1 MNRRDNSRKT
11 MRAMVLGLGVA
22 SIVAGAAAPA
32 FADDWYRD
40 RDHREWREHE
50 RREQA
55 RRDEWRAEQQREAW
69 RERHAYAYDFRYQPR
84 DYYYAPRPIYPAPP
98 YYVR

>member
-1 MNRRDNSRKT
+1 MNRRDNSRKP
-11 MRAMVLGLGVA
+11 MRAMVLALGVA

-32 FADDWYRD
+32 FADDAY
-40 RDHREWREHE
+40 RDHRAWREHE
-50 RREQA
+50 RHEQA
-55 RRDEWRAEQQREAW
+55 RRDAWREEHRREAW

-84 DYYYAPRPIYPAPP
+84 DYYYAPRPVYPAPP